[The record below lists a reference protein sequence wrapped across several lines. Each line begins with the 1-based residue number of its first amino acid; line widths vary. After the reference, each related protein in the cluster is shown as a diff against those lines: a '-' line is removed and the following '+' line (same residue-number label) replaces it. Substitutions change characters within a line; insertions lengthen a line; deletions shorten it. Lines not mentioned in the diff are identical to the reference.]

1 MKKWKSMEENDMN
14 AKRVDQLLNTFY
26 RISGLKII
34 LFNSR
39 FQTLASGGEESSA
52 YCKALHRS
60 RKCLDM
66 CMQSDLEG
74 FRRVVQTGDTY
85 IYRCPFGL
93 TEVIAPIKNGENV
106 IGYLIVGPSL
116 LKGKEWDEILLARA
130 QEYAPELPR
139 EELQM
144 QVATIKR
151 YSQEDFDAFCETL
164 AVFAAYLEGTGQ
176 LSDSEKTIGQLIKSY
191 VKKNLSK
198 KITLAELSLHIH
210 CSTVTLTEHFR
221 REYGMTIMQYVM
233 KKRMDLAEQLLVETA
248 LPVTDIAGRCGF
260 SDVEYFSRCFKA
272 AHGLP
277 PTEWR
282 TNKTK

>member
-1 MKKWKSMEENDMN
+1 MN
-14 AKRVDQLLNTFY
+14 AKRLDQLLNTFY

-39 FQTLASGGEESSA
+39 FQALATGGEESSV

-60 RKCLDM
+60 KKCLDV
-66 CMQSDLEG
+66 CMQSDLDG
-74 FRRVVQTGDTY
+74 FRRVAQTGETY

-93 TEVIAPIKNGENV
+93 NEVITPIKNGESV

-116 LKGKEWDEILLARA
+116 LEGKEWVEHLLERA

-139 EELQM
+139 DELKA
-144 QVATIKR
+144 QVEAIKR

-164 AVFAAYLEGTGQ
+164 TVFAAYLEGAGQ

-191 VKKNLSK
+191 IKKNLSK

-221 REYGMTIMQYVM
+221 REYGITIMQYVM
-233 KKRMDLAEQLLVETA
+233 QKRMELAEQLLVETT

-260 SDVEYFSRCFKA
+260 SDVEYFSRCFKST
-272 AHGLP
+272 HELP

-282 TNKTK
+282 VKAGMG

>member
-1 MKKWKSMEENDMN
+1 MN
-14 AKRVDQLLNTFY
+14 AKQVDQLLNTFY
-26 RISGLKII
+26 RISGLKIV

-39 FQTLASGGEESSA
+39 FHALAAGGEENSA
-52 YCKALHRS
+52 YCKVLHRS

-66 CMQSDLEG
+66 CMQSDLDG
-74 FRRVVQTGDTY
+74 FRRAAQRGETY
-85 IYRCPFGL
+85 AYRCPFGL
-93 TEVIAPIKNGENV
+93 TEVIAPIKNGESV

-116 LKGKEWDEILLARA
+116 LEGKEWDELLLERA
-130 QEYAPELPR
+130 QEYAPELPC
-139 EELQM
+139 EELKTQIS
-144 QVATIKR
+144 AIKR

-164 AVFAAYLEGTGQ
+164 TVFAAYLEGAGQ

-233 KKRMDLAEQLLVETA
+233 QKRMELAEQLLSETA

-260 SDVEYFSRCFKA
+260 SDVEYFSRCFKST
-272 AHGLP
+272 HSLP

-282 TNKTK
+282 AAERK